1 MNILTDQLPR
11 AIRIDDTIY
20 PINSDF
26 RDCLQIILAFEDN
39 DLAWVE
45 KQAVLLNN
53 LYVEQP
59 ANTREAIKKGV
70 KFLDG
75 YLAGGKGSGGSSGS
89 NYRLYSFSKDANFV
103 FAAFQQTHGIDLQNT
118 EYLHWWQFMTLFM
131 DIGSDTFFSNLVGLR
146 KRVKSGKASKEEKQV
161 AREMGDLFD
170 VPEVDT
176 RDLAEKELERA
187 FVEQVKAARERKKV
201 MDA

>member
-11 AIRIDDTIY
+11 AIRIDGTVY

-59 ANTREAIKKGV
+59 TNTREAIKKGV
-70 KFLDG
+70 KFLNG
-75 YLAGGKGSGGSSGS
+75 HLAGGEGSGSG
-89 NYRLYSFSKDANFV
+89 YRLYSFSKDANFV

-187 FVEQVKAARERKKV
+187 FVEQVRAARKRKKV
-201 MDA
+201 MDAQGL

>member
-1 MNILTDQLPR
+1 
-11 AIRIDDTIY
+11 
-20 PINSDF
+20 
-26 RDCLQIILAFEDN
+26 
-39 DLAWVE
+39 
-45 KQAVLLNN
+45 
-53 LYVEQP
+53 
-59 ANTREAIKKGV
+59 
-70 KFLDG
+70 
-75 YLAGGKGSGGSSGS
+75 
-89 NYRLYSFSKDANFV
+89 
-103 FAAFQQTHGIDLQNT
+103 
-118 EYLHWWQFMTLFM
+118 MTLFM